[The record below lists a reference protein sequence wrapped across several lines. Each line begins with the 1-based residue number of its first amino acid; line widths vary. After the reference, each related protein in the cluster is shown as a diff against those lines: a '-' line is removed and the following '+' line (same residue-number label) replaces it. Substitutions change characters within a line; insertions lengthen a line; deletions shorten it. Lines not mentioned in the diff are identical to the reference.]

1 MSIPVLGIVAVA
13 HAVET
18 ITGFGATII
27 ALSAGAFFL
36 PLDSL
41 VVALVLVGWLQSLWL
56 VARGFRHVEWKFLL
70 YQVLPLCG
78 IGFPLGIFGFAKFP
92 QHHLKTALGLFV
104 VAVAAMEL
112 LRLRREKVTSK
123 ELPFAA
129 RAGLLAAGG
138 FFHGLFATGG
148 PLVVYFA
155 SRAILDKSRFRS
167 TLSALWLILNS
178 ILILSYLATSRL
190 QREPALLAASL
201 LPALAIGILA
211 GEQLHSRVN
220 EVVFRIL
227 VQVVLILTG
236 AFLLA

>member
-1 MSIPVLGIVAVA
+1 MNFPILGIVAVA

-27 ALSAGAFFL
+27 ALSVGAFFI

-41 VVALVLVGWLQSLWL
+41 IVALVLMGWLQSLWL

-78 IGFPLGIFGFAKFP
+78 IGFPLGILSFARVP
-92 QHHLKTALGLFV
+92 QHQLKTALGVFV

-112 LRLRREKVTSK
+112 VRLHREKVTSK
-123 ELPFAA
+123 ELRFAA

-155 SRAILDKSRFRS
+155 SRAILDKTRFRS

-178 ILILSYLATSRL
+178 VLIISYLITGRL
-190 QREPALLAASL
+190 GRDSTFLAASL
-201 LPALAIGILA
+201 LPALVVGIVA
-211 GEQLHSRVN
+211 GEHFHSRVN
-220 EVVFRIL
+220 EFAFRRL
-227 VQVVLILTG
+227 VQILLLLTG